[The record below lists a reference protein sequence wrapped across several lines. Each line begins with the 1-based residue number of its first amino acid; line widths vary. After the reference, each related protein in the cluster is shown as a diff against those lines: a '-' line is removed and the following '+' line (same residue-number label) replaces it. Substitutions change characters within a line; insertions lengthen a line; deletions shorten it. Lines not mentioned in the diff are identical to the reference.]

1 MTPFNINLETVILL
15 FATLLTGLLAGVFFT
30 WNNAITTGIGRLND
44 VSYLKA
50 FQQMNRTILNPLF
63 YIVFIGPLIL
73 SIAATYI
80 YKAYPVYI
88 LWMLILATVIY
99 FLGVFIVT
107 ISGNIPLNKML
118 DKTNL
123 ADISLEA

>member
-73 SIAATYI
+73 SIAATYN
-80 YKAYPVYI
+80 
-88 LWMLILATVIY
+88 
-99 FLGVFIVT
+99 F
-107 ISGNIPLNKML
+107 SNC
-118 DKTNL
+118 NL
-123 ADISLEA
+123 FSWCFYCHHIRKHSPK